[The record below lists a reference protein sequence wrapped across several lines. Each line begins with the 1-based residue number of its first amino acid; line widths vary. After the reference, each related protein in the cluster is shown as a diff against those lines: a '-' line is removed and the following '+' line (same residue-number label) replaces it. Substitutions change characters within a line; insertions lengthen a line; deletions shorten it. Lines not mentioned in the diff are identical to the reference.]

1 MTPYILIVICVI
13 FSAFFSGSEIAY
25 ASVNKVRL
33 RRRAENGDM
42 LDKLSLSIYENYDN
56 ALISILIGNN
66 LVNIGSSS
74 IATVIATGLM
84 GDDGAWLATFV
95 ITVLILTFGEIIPK
109 IVASRKNM
117 GFTKMASMPLKIV
130 MIVTFPLVWLFG
142 RLLGIISKIWKG
154 IETDDDAITE
164 DDLETILDTVE
175 DEGVVDEDIC
185 DMLQSAL
192 DFGDVLAYEIITPR
206 VDMLAIDI
214 DDPVEVQSK
223 ELMECSYSR
232 VPVYK
237 DTVDNIV
244 GIINLNKWLM
254 GAVMDGNYGIDDAMA
269 PPVFVHKTMPISD
282 VLAIM
287 KKEKKHMVIV
297 TDEYGGTAGV
307 LTMED
312 ILEQIVGDI
321 WDEYDDARPE
331 FECIGTDLYRADGDM
346 RILDLFEELDVDD
359 RDFDDDNA
367 TLGGWVVEMLGDY
380 ADVGDSFS
388 YRNLY
393 VTVTEI
399 ENLRVLSMT
408 VRVLPAAEDEDE
420 EEF

>member
-33 RRRAENGDM
+33 RRRAEEGGM
-42 LDKLSLSIYENYDN
+42 LDKLSLSIYENYDQT
-56 ALISILIGNN
+56 LISILIGNN

-84 GDDGAWLATFV
+84 GDEGAWVATFI
-95 ITVLILTFGEIIPK
+95 ITVLILMFGEIMPK

-117 GFTKMASMPLKIV
+117 GFTKLAAMPLKIV

-142 RLLGIISKIWKG
+142 KLLGGISKIWKG

-214 DDPVEVQSK
+214 DDPAAEQRA
-223 ELMECSYSR
+223 ELLGCNFSR

-237 DTVDNIV
+237 DTVDNIIGV
-244 GIINLNKWLM
+244 VNLNKYLM
-254 GAVMDGNYGIDDAMA
+254 AAVADDNVDIRTAMA
-269 PPVFVHKTMPISD
+269 PPLFVHKTMPISD
-282 VLAIM
+282 VLALM

-321 WDEYDDARPE
+321 WDEHDDVRPE
-331 FECIGTDLYRADGDM
+331 FECIGQDFYRADGDM

-367 TLGGWVVEMLGDY
+367 TVGGWVIEMLGDY
-380 ADVGDSFS
+380 ADVGDTFN
-388 YRNLY
+388 YRNLT

-399 ENLRVLSMT
+399 ENLRVLGVT
-408 VRVLPAAEDEDE
+408 VHVEPLPEDEDE